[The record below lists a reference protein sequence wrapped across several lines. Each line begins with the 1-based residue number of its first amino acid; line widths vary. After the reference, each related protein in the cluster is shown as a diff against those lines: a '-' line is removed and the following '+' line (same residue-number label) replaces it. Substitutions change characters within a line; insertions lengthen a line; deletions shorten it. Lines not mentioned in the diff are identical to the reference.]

1 MRMISIVLAASL
13 LAGTAHGAS
22 YTITDLGDL
31 PGGNDFSS
39 GQAINAA
46 GQVTGWSHSSAGY
59 RAFLWDPATGMSDLG
74 ALPLP
79 VRESFGTGINDHAT
93 VVGASGGLRATQA
106 FIAPLSL
113 GMSPLPGGIGNIVAR
128 DINNADLVVGSIAGR
143 ATLWRGSTA
152 AEDLNDIIDPRLG
165 WTLGDANAINDDG
178 AIAGTGK
185 IGGVTRA
192 YLLDILTGRIT
203 NVGDL
208 PGGLDYSY
216 GLDMN
221 EHGQV
226 VGQSGGAQGDFAF
239 LWDATTG
246 LLNLGTL
253 PGGVNRSM
261 AEGINSFGQVVGWA
275 ESVRGLHAFVWQKK
289 TGMVDLNSLIDPNSG
304 LTLSMAT
311 AINDRG
317 QIVVNSGTRALLLT
331 PTLAPVPLPAAL
343 PAMAVALGGL
353 ALMRVRR
360 RAGDGPK
367 PRPRD
372 GECVA

>member
-59 RAFLWDPATGMSDLG
+59 RAFLWDPVTGMSDLG

-113 GMSPLPGGIGNIVAR
+113 GMSPLPGGIGNIAAR

-208 PGGLDYSY
+208 PGGRDYSF

-289 TGMVDLNSLIDPNSG
+289 TGMVDLNSLIDPHSG
-304 LTLSMAT
+304 WTLSTAT

-372 GECVA
+372 GEGVA